1 MAPDLQK
8 YYEDIFNM
16 MATDGWQSLIEDFK
30 ELEKN
35 LVNVRTVKDEQ
46 SLNYR
51 LGQLDILDLILKR
64 KETCEKV
71 YEELLNEDNE

>member
-8 YYEDIFNM
+8 YYEDIFSM

-35 LVNVRTVKDEQ
+35 IVNVRTVKDEQ